1 VIEGA
6 PGCADRRSRTRTSL
20 ALYDRQVS
28 SVLDPVR
35 RVHSRFSVVLKE
47 LSAFGVVGA
56 ACFVLDIGL
65 FQLLYAHLSVGAVTA
80 KLVTTLVSMTA
91 AFFAHRHW
99 SFSHRARTGMR
110 REYTLFALINGT
122 TLLLGLAVVA
132 VVRYPLGQDSALVL
146 QIANV
151 VSIVLCSALRYLSYR
166 QWVFPAQAGETGS
179 AVRVEDVD
187 ARIVA

>member
-1 VIEGA
+1 M
-6 PGCADRRSRTRTSL
+6 P
-20 ALYDRQVS
+20 
-28 SVLDPVR
+28 SVLDRAR
-35 RVHSRFSVVLKE
+35 RVHSRSRVVLKE

-80 KLVTTLVSMTA
+80 KLVTTLVSMTV

-99 SFSHRARTGMR
+99 SFSHRARTGVR
-110 REYTLFALINGT
+110 REYSLFALVNGT

-132 VVRYPLGQDSALVL
+132 AVRYPLGQDSALVL

-151 VSIVLCSALRYLSYR
+151 VSIVLCSALRYFSYK
-166 QWVFPAQAGETGS
+166 QWVFPAQTAATGG
-179 AVRVEDVD
+179 AVPVQDGD

>member
-1 VIEGA
+1 
-6 PGCADRRSRTRTSL
+6 
-20 ALYDRQVS
+20 
-28 SVLDPVR
+28 VLDPAHR
-35 RVHSRFSVVLKE
+35 ALSRSRVVLKE

-65 FQLLYAHLSVGAVTA
+65 FQLLYVHLSVGAVTA
-80 KLVTTLVSMTA
+80 KLVTTLISMTV

-99 SFSHRARTGMR
+99 SFAHRARTGVR
-110 REYTLFALINGT
+110 REYPLFALINGT

-151 VSIVLCSALRYLSYR
+151 VSIVLCSALRYFSYK
-166 QWVFPAQAGETGS
+166 QWVFPAQPAPAEGDAT
-179 AVRVEDVD
+179 VEDGD